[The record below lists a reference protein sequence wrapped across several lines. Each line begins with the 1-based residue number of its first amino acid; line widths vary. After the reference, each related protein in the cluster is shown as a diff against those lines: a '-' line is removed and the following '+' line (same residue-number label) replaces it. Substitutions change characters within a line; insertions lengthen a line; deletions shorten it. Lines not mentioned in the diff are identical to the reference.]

1 MTIKDCKRPLR
12 IITAVF
18 SLIMADIVSAA
29 SPDEDF
35 YTWAGFEMTG
45 SLPAHNS
52 YLENL
57 KFKLFMQGRFGDNS
71 SQFSQGLIRSGVG
84 YQFSEKITAWLG
96 YDWVPTG
103 RPLALSPFNDH
114 AVWQQLS
121 WSNSFA
127 FGTLISRTRFEQ
139 HFFDVP
145 GGSDAAHLFRQM
157 FKLSMPVPVVS
168 PRISVVVWNEIFA
181 NLKTTD
187 AGVRSGYNQNRAF
200 AGIGYRISKEMILE
214 TGYMNQH
221 INRPHNPRSDQ
232 LFHVL
237 SITLLLNF

>member
-1 MTIKDCKRPLR
+1 MTVTDCKHLLHT
-12 IITAVF
+12 IAIVF
-18 SLIMADIVSAA
+18 GLIAADMVAAA

-45 SLPAHNS
+45 SLPAKNP
-52 YLENL
+52 YLRNL
-57 KFKLFMQGRFGDNS
+57 RYKLFMQGRFGDNS
-71 SQFSQGLIRSGVG
+71 SQFSQGLIRTGVG
-84 YQFSEKITAWLG
+84 YPFSDKITAWLG
-96 YDWVPTG
+96 YDWVPTD
-103 RPLALSPFNDH
+103 RPLALSAFNDH

-157 FKLSMPVPVVS
+157 FKLSMPVPVAS
-168 PRISVVVWNEIFA
+168 PKISIVMWNEIFA

-187 AGVRSGYNQNRAF
+187 AGIRSGYNQNRAF
-200 AGIGYRISKEMILE
+200 AGIGYRISKEMVLE

-221 INRPHNPRSDQ
+221 INRPHHPRPDQ
-232 LFHVL
+232 LLHVL

>member
-1 MTIKDCKRPLR
+1 MTITDRKRLLH
-12 IITAVF
+12 IIVVVF
-18 SLIMADIVSAA
+18 SLIVADMVSAA
-29 SPDEDF
+29 NPDEDF

-45 SLPAHNS
+45 SLPAHNP
-52 YLENL
+52 YLKNL
-57 KFKLFMQGRFGDNS
+57 RYKLFMQGRFGDNS
-71 SQFSQGLIRSGVG
+71 SQFSQGLIRAGTG
-84 YQFSEKITAWLG
+84 YQFNEKVTAWLG

-127 FGTLISRTRFEQ
+127 FGTLISRTRLEQ

-157 FKLSMPVPVVS
+157 LKLSIPVPVVS
-168 PRISVVVWNEIFA
+168 PRIGVVLWNEIFV
-181 NLKTTD
+181 NLKTTA
-187 AGVRSGYNQNRAF
+187 AGIRSGYNQNRAF
-200 AGIGYRISKEMILE
+200 AGFGYQINKMITLE

-221 INRPHNPRSDQ
+221 INKSSSPRPD
-232 LFHVL
+232 LLLHVL